1 MWYGVLCGLAAGSMW
16 GMVFVL
22 PKWLA
27 DFSPFELMFGRYVA
41 YALISLVLLAPRLG
55 GLLRRLTRADYWLLL
70 RYALAGNVVYY
81 LLLSCGV
88 QLAGVSAASL
98 IIGLL
103 PLTISLLGR
112 RDHGSVSLRVLAWPL
127 ALVAVGMVCINIE
140 VFASPPAHAAWMTV
154 ATGMLCAVGALLSWT
169 WYAVD
174 NTRFLK
180 RNPRFSSGDWSG
192 LFGIASGLVALAM
205 GLAVFCIGSV
215 GQATAPPR
223 DWLRF
228 WGLIA
233 LVAAGASVI
242 GNQLWN
248 MACRRIP
255 VTLSGQ
261 LLLFEILFGMLYGYL
276 YQHQAP
282 RFLEVMAIVLLIAG
296 VAWSVYLHAEPR
308 SGAAC
313 RACSSSAAATK

>member
-16 GMVFVL
+16 GMVFVM

-27 DFSPFELMFGRYVA
+27 EFSPFELMFGRYVA

-55 GLLRRLTRADYWLLL
+55 RLLRQLTRADYLLLL

-88 QLAGVSAASL
+88 QMAGVSAASL
-98 IIGLL
+98 IIGML

-127 ALVAVGMVCINIE
+127 ALVAVGMVCINVE
-140 VFASPPAHAAWMTV
+140 VFGGAGGQGAWTSVAA
-154 ATGMLCAVGALLSWT
+154 GMLCAVGALLSWT

-205 GLAVFCIGSV
+205 GLVVFGF
-215 GQATAPPR
+215 GGAERAAAPPR

-228 WGLIA
+228 WLLIT

-248 MACRRIP
+248 MACRRVP

-261 LLLFEILFGMLYGYL
+261 LLLFEILFGLLYGYL

-282 RFLEVMAIVLLIAG
+282 RPLEVLAIVLLIGG
-296 VAWSVYLHAEPR
+296 VAWSVWLHAERRPAQR
-308 SGAAC
+308 TIQSGVF
-313 RACSSSAAATK
+313 

>member
-1 MWYGVLCGLAAGSMW
+1 MWYGVVCGLAAGSMW

-41 YALISLVLLAPRLG
+41 YALISLALLAPRLG
-55 GLLRRLTRADYWLLL
+55 GLLRRLTRADCLMLL

-81 LLLSCGV
+81 LLLSCAV

-103 PLTISLLGR
+103 PLSISLLGR
-112 RDHGSVSLRVLAWPL
+112 RDHGSVPLRALAWPL
-127 ALVAVGMVCINIE
+127 ALVAAGMVCINIE
-140 VFASPPAHAAWMTV
+140 VFASPPGHAGWPAV
-154 ATGMLCAVGALLSWT
+154 ATGMLCAAGALASWT

-205 GLAVFCIGSV
+205 GLVMFCV
-215 GQATAPPR
+215 GGAEPAAAPAR

-228 WGLIA
+228 WGLIT

-248 MACRRIP
+248 MACRRVP

-261 LLLFEILFGMLYGYL
+261 LLLFEILFGLLYGYL
-276 YQHQAP
+276 YRRQAP
-282 RFLEVMAIVLLIAG
+282 RPLEVAAIVLLIAG
-296 VAWSVYLHAEPR
+296 VAWSVWLHAEPR
-308 SGAAC
+308 SVR
-313 RACSSSAAATK
+313 RAPCSGS

>member
-16 GMVFVL
+16 GMVFVM

-27 DFSPFELMFGRYVA
+27 EFSPFELMFGRYVA
-41 YALISLVLLAPRLG
+41 YAVISLVLLAPRLG
-55 GLLRRLTRADYWLLL
+55 GLLRQLTRADYLLLL

-88 QLAGVSAASL
+88 QMAGVSAASL
-98 IIGLL
+98 IIGML

-127 ALVAVGMVCINIE
+127 ALALVAVGMVCINVE
-140 VFASPPAHAAWMTV
+140 VFGGAAGHGAWTSV
-154 ATGMLCAVGALLSWT
+154 AAGMLCAVGALLSWT

-205 GLAVFCIGSV
+205 GLVVFGF
-215 GQATAPPR
+215 GGTERAAAPPR

-228 WGLIA
+228 WLLIT

-248 MACRRIP
+248 MACRRVP

-261 LLLFEILFGMLYGYL
+261 LLLFEILFGLLYGYL

-282 RFLEVMAIVLLIAG
+282 RPLEVLAIILLIGG
-296 VAWSVYLHAEPR
+296 VAWSVWLHAERRPAQR
-308 SGAAC
+308 AIQSGVF
-313 RACSSSAAATK
+313 

>member
-1 MWYGVLCGLAAGSMW
+1 MWYGVVCGLAAGAMW

-41 YALISLVLLAPRLG
+41 YALISLLLLAPRLG
-55 GLLRRLTRADYWLLL
+55 GLLRRLTAADYGVLL
-70 RYALAGNVVYY
+70 RYALTGNVVYY

-103 PLTISLLGR
+103 PLSISLLGR

-127 ALVAVGMVCINIE
+127 TLVALGMVCINVE
-140 VFASPPAHAAWMTV
+140 VFTGVPGRATWPTV
-154 ATGMLCAVGALLSWT
+154 ATGMLCALGALLSWT

-205 GLAVFCIGSV
+205 GLVVFAAG
-215 GQATAPPR
+215 GTAPAAAPPR

-228 WGLIA
+228 WSLIA

-248 MACRRIP
+248 MACRRVP

-282 RFLEVMAIVLLIAG
+282 RPLETMAIVLLIAG
-296 VAWSVYLHAEPR
+296 VAWSVWLHAERPAPLPA
-308 SGAAC
+308 S
-313 RACSSSAAATK
+313 

>member
-27 DFSPFELMFGRYVA
+27 EFSPFELMFGRYVA
-41 YALISLVLLAPRLG
+41 YALISLALLAPRLG
-55 GLLRRLTRADYWLLL
+55 GLLRRLTRADYSILL

-103 PLTISLLGR
+103 PLTISMLGQ
-112 RDHGSVSLRVLAWPL
+112 RDQGALSLRVLAWPL
-127 ALVAVGMVCINIE
+127 ALVAAGMVCINVE
-140 VFASPPAHAAWMTV
+140 VFASRPGHAARPAV

-205 GLAVFCIGSV
+205 GLVILCV
-215 GQATAPPR
+215 GGVEPASAPPR

-228 WGLIA
+228 WGLIT

-248 MACRRIP
+248 MACRRVP

-261 LLLFEILFGMLYGYL
+261 LLLCEILFGMLYGYL

-282 RFLEVMAIVLLIAG
+282 RLLEVMAMVLLVAG

-308 SGAAC
+308 TTAP
-313 RACSSSAAATK
+313 RPAAAASSV

>member
-16 GMVFVL
+16 GMVFVM

-27 DFSPFELMFGRYVA
+27 EFSPFELMFGRYVA

-55 GLLRRLTRADYWLLL
+55 GLLRRLTRADYLLLL

-88 QLAGVSAASL
+88 QMAGVSAASL
-98 IIGLL
+98 IIGML

-112 RDHGSVSLRVLAWPL
+112 SDHGSVSLRVLAWPL
-127 ALVAVGMVCINIE
+127 ALVAVGMVCINVE
-140 VFASPPAHAAWMTV
+140 VFGGAAKQGAWTRV
-154 ATGMLCAVGALLSWT
+154 AAGMLCAVGALLSWT

-205 GLAVFCIGSV
+205 GLVVFGL
-215 GQATAPPR
+215 GGTERAAAPPR

-228 WGLIA
+228 WLLIT

-248 MACRRIP
+248 MACRRVP

-261 LLLFEILFGMLYGYL
+261 LLLFEILFGLLYGYL

-282 RFLEVMAIVLLIAG
+282 RPLEVLAIVLLIGG
-296 VAWSVYLHAEPR
+296 VAWSVWLHAERRPAQR
-308 SGAAC
+308 GIQSGVF
-313 RACSSSAAATK
+313 